1 MKPMKKYKVNIDR
14 TKPTSEEINAGK
26 DFDKLL
32 AMMPATATVSAGAA
46 AKKSFWKSGWGITS
60 LAAATVA
67 VATGVVLLFN
77 MNSGES
83 NLANDGNKN
92 NTNQNVDNVR
102 QPATNSV
109 QVPGAFIAPPLAG
122 VDVPFDTYRV
132 KSEKGGKIDPSSGS
146 HIIIPAGA
154 FVDNSGKP
162 VKGDVEV
169 RYRELRDP
177 VDFFV
182 SGIPMHYDSAGTR
195 YHFES
200 AGMVEIAA
208 FKDGKVV
215 YLKPDKKVEIQL
227 ASDNSSTAFNLYK
240 LDTNAR
246 NWSFLG
252 KDKVTQEKTDNPEAL
267 AEQKIA
273 AKKQETEA
281 VVKQLETERDAKIVT
296 AVNAISLPEKPLEPK
311 KADKKKNRFN
321 VLFNTKEFPEMANFK
336 DVVFEVD
343 ESQKPFDRNL
353 YEIKWEDVQLLKGSK
368 QNTYVVALKK
378 GIRIEKIDV
387 YPVLDGKNYDESMT
401 QFNKKMESYNSA
413 LDTRKKAEENLQKE
427 YSKAIAEQRAVYQ
440 KYQETVRAEFQAQ
453 NLASQTLRVFTV
465 SSFGIYNCDSPMKY
479 PQGAIVNALF
489 TDEQGKQL
497 TCNSNIY
504 LAEKG
509 RNALFTYYK
518 NPEVSFRFN
527 PGSKSIIWTVSDGK
541 LYTLMPDG
549 FSSLP
554 RSGDKDVMLKK
565 VEEEFKSPDAM
576 RHYFGI

>member
-1 MKPMKKYKVNIDR
+1 MKNYKVNIDR
-14 TKPTSEEINAGK
+14 TKPSSDEINAGK

-32 AMMPATATVSAGAA
+32 GMLPATATVSAGAA

-77 MNSGES
+77 IGGASDNSANNNGS
-83 NLANDGNKN
+83 NN
-92 NTNQNVDNVR
+92 NNGVDNVR
-102 QPATNSV
+102 QPSANSV
-109 QVPGAFIAPPLAG
+109 QTPGAFIAPPLAG

-132 KSEKGGKIDPSSGS
+132 KSEKGGKLDPSSGS

-154 FVDNSGKP
+154 FVDNAGNT

-246 NWSFLG
+246 NWSYLG
-252 KDKVTQEKTDNPEAL
+252 KDKVTQEQNDNPLQL

-273 AKKQETEA
+273 AKKQETDA
-281 VVKQLETERDAKIVT
+281 VIKTLETERDNKID
-296 AVNAISLPEKPLEPK
+296 AVVKSTVLPDKPLEPK
-311 KADKKKNRFN
+311 KSDKTKNRFN
-321 VLFNTKEFPEMANFK
+321 VLFDTKEFPEMSNFK

-343 ESQKPFDRNL
+343 ESQKPFDRGL
-353 YEIKWEDVQLLKGSK
+353 YGIKWEDVQLLKGNK
-368 QNTYVVALKK
+368 ENTYIVSLKK

-387 YPVLDGKNYDESMT
+387 YPVLAGKNYDEAM
-401 QFNKKMESYNSA
+401 KKFTSQMDSYNA
-413 LDTRKKAEENLQKE
+413 VLTTRKQSEEKLQQE
-427 YSKAIAEQRAVYQ
+427 YSKAISEQRAVYQ
-440 KYQETVRAEFQAQ
+440 KYQDAIRKEFQSQ
-453 NLASQTLRVFTV
+453 NVSSQTLRVFQV
-465 SSFGIYNCDSPMKY
+465 ASFGVYNCDSPMNY
-479 PQGAIVNALF
+479 PTGGVVNALF

-497 TCNSNIY
+497 TCNSNVY
-504 LAEKG
+504 LVEKG
-509 RNALFTYYK
+509 RDALFTYYK
-518 NPEVSFRFN
+518 NPEATFRFN
-527 PGSKSIIWTVSDGK
+527 PGSTNLIWTVSNGQ
-541 LYTLMPDG
+541 LYTLMPDQFAG
-549 FSSLP
+549 MP
-554 RSGDKDVMLKK
+554 ISGEKDIVLKK
-565 VEEEFKSPDAM
+565 VEQEFKTPDDM
-576 RHYFGI
+576 RRYFGI

>member
-1 MKPMKKYKVNIDR
+1 MKNYKVNIDR

-32 AMMPATATVSAGAA
+32 GMLPATAAVTAGAA
-46 AKKSFWKSGWGITS
+46 AKKSFWKSGWGITT

-77 MNSGES
+77 TGGASDNT
-83 NLANDGNKN
+83 ANNNGANGNN
-92 NTNQNVDNVR
+92 GVDNVR
-102 QPATNSV
+102 QPSANSV
-109 QVPGAFIAPPLAG
+109 QTPGAFIAPPLAG

-132 KSEKGGKIDPSSGS
+132 KSEKGGKLDPSSGS

-154 FVDNSGKP
+154 FVDNAGNP

-246 NWSFLG
+246 NWSYLG
-252 KDKVTQEKTDNPEAL
+252 KDKVMQEQNDNPSQL

-273 AKKQETEA
+273 AKKQETDA
-281 VVKQLETERDAKIVT
+281 VIKGLETERDNKIA
-296 AVNAISLPEKPLEPK
+296 AVVKSTVLPEKPLEPK
-311 KADKKKNRFN
+311 KSDKTKNRFN
-321 VLFNTKEFPEMANFK
+321 VLFDTKEFPEMANFK

-343 ESQKPFDRNL
+343 ESQKPFDRGL
-353 YEIKWEDVQLLKGSK
+353 YGIKWEDVQLLKGTRE
-368 QNTYVVALKK
+368 NTYIVSLKK

-387 YPVLDGKNYDESMT
+387 YPVLAGKNYEEAMQKFTSQMD
-401 QFNKKMESYNSA
+401 SYNTA
-413 LDTRKKAEENLQKE
+413 LNARKQSEEKLQQE
-427 YSKAIAEQRAVYQ
+427 YSKAINEQRAVYQ
-440 KYQETVRAEFQAQ
+440 KYQDEIRAEFQSQ
-453 NLASQTLRVFTV
+453 SVSSQTLRIFQVA
-465 SSFGIYNCDSPMKY
+465 SFGVYNCDSPMSY
-479 PQGAIVNALF
+479 PNGGVVNALF

-497 TCNSNIY
+497 TCHSNVY
-504 LAEKG
+504 LVEKG
-509 RNALFTYYK
+509 RDALFTYYK
-518 NPEVSFRFN
+518 NPETTFRFN
-527 PGSKSIIWTVSDGK
+527 PGAKNLIWTVSNGK
-541 LYTLMPDG
+541 LFSLMPDQFAG
-549 FSSLP
+549 MP
-554 RSGDKDVMLKK
+554 VSGDKDIVLKK
-565 VEEEFKSPDAM
+565 VEQEFKTPDEM
-576 RHYFGI
+576 RRYFGI

>member
-1 MKPMKKYKVNIDR
+1 VKPMKNYKVNIDR

-32 AMMPATATVSAGAA
+32 GMLPATAAVTAGAA
-46 AKKSFWKSGWGITS
+46 AKKSFWKSGWGITT

-77 MNSGES
+77 TGGASDNT
-83 NLANDGNKN
+83 ANNNGANGNN
-92 NTNQNVDNVR
+92 GVDNVR
-102 QPATNSV
+102 QPSANSV
-109 QVPGAFIAPPLAG
+109 QTPGAFIAPPLAG

-132 KSEKGGKIDPSSGS
+132 KSEKGGKLDPSSGS

-154 FVDNSGKP
+154 FVDNAGNP

-246 NWSFLG
+246 NWSYLG
-252 KDKVTQEKTDNPEAL
+252 KDKVTQEQNDNPLQL
-267 AEQKIA
+267 ADQKIA
-273 AKKQETEA
+273 AKKQETDA
-281 VVKQLETERDAKIVT
+281 VIKGLETERDNKIATVVKT
-296 AVNAISLPEKPLEPK
+296 TVLPEKPLEPRK
-311 KADKKKNRFN
+311 SDKTKNRFN
-321 VLFNTKEFPEMANFK
+321 VLFDTKEFPEMANFK

-343 ESQKPFDRNL
+343 ESQKPFDRGL
-353 YEIKWEDVQLLKGSK
+353 YGIKWEDVQLLKGNK
-368 QNTYVVALKK
+368 ENTYIVSLKK

-387 YPVLDGKNYDESMT
+387 YPVLAGKNYDEAM
-401 QFNKKMESYNSA
+401 KKFTSQMDSYNTA
-413 LDTRKKAEENLQKE
+413 LATRKQAEENLRQE
-427 YSKAIAEQRAVYQ
+427 YSKAINEQRAVYQ
-440 KYQETVRAEFQAQ
+440 KYQDAIRKEFQSQ
-453 NLASQTLRVFTV
+453 TVSSQTLRVFQV
-465 SSFGIYNCDSPMKY
+465 ASFGVYNCDSPMSY
-479 PQGAIVNALF
+479 PNGGVVNALF

-497 TCNSNIY
+497 TCNSNVY
-504 LAEKG
+504 LVEKG
-509 RNALFTYYK
+509 RDALFTYYK
-518 NPEVSFRFN
+518 NPEAAFRFN
-527 PGSKSIIWTVSDGK
+527 PGAKNLIWTVSDGK
-541 LYTLMPDG
+541 LFTLMPDQFAG
-549 FSSLP
+549 MP
-554 RSGDKDVMLKK
+554 VSGDKDIVLKK
-565 VEEEFKSPDAM
+565 VEQEFKTADEM
-576 RHYFGI
+576 RRYFGI